1 MILKLIENTASQRL
15 ILIFAGWGMDANP
28 FFGLHH
34 PGYDIAVAYDYR
46 SSEPNSDFHIECYDE
61 ICIIAWSFGVIAAAG
76 FISANP
82 GLPLTAK
89 IAVNGTLHPV
99 DDRLGIPE
107 AIFNGTLRTLSTAS
121 LARFNRRMC
130 GSSARLKECLAHLPE
145 RNDIPELADELRAI
159 VAMPHRPDTKATW
172 DTVFIYDND
181 LIIPTANQ
189 HEAWH
194 GHPDIRIMSGS
205 HLPDF
210 QTIINQTIINKTLV
224 AGRFHRATTSYES
237 HASVQREIAC
247 RITGMIAKASIGKS
261 PETILEIGSG
271 TGFLTRHIHAM
282 FPDSG
287 LTLWDI
293 SPISDELPGLHRQCD
308 AETEIRRI
316 PEKSLGIIASA
327 STIQWFNSPSEFIR
341 QSAKALSD
349 NGLIAIAT
357 FGPDNFKE
365 LSQYLPT
372 RLRYYCPTQWQTTLE
387 SAGFIDITIIETR
400 HTLTFDD
407 SASMLRH
414 IKQTGVNATSPS
426 QVAVRRILASP
437 LHTLTYHPLYILAH
451 KGQ

>member
-1 MILKLIENTASQRL
+1 MRIKLIEHTDSQRL
-15 ILIFAGWGMDANP
+15 ILIFAGWGMDAVP

-46 SSEPNSDFHIECYDE
+46 SSRPHPDFHIEHYDE

-76 FISANP
+76 FISANYE
-82 GLPLTAK
+82 LPFTAK

-107 AIFNGTLRTLSTAS
+107 TIFNGTLRTLSTAT

-130 GSSARLKECLAHLPE
+130 GSSARLKEYQTHQSE
-145 RNDIPELADELRAI
+145 RNDIPELANELRAI
-159 VAMPHRPDTKATW
+159 AAIPHRPDMKAAW

-181 LIIPTANQ
+181 LIIPTVNQ

-194 GHPDIRIMSGS
+194 GHPDIRIMPGS

-210 QTIINQTIINKTLV
+210 QAIISRTIINKTLV
-224 AGRFHRATTSYES
+224 AGRFHSATTSYES
-237 HASVQREIAC
+237 HASVQREIAH
-247 RITGMIAKASIGKS
+247 RISDMIAKASIGRP

-271 TGFLTRHIHAM
+271 TGFLTRHIHAL
-282 FPDSG
+282 FPDSS

-293 SPISDELPGLHRQCD
+293 TPISDELPGLHRECD
-308 AETEIRRI
+308 AETEIRQI
-316 PEKSLGIIASA
+316 PGKSLSLIASA

-341 QSAKALSD
+341 RSAKALSD
-349 NGLIAIAT
+349 NGLIALAT

-372 RLRYYCPTQWQTTLE
+372 HLRYYSPAQWQITLGT
-387 SAGFIDITIIETR
+387 AGFTEITITETKN
-400 HTLTFDD
+400 TLKFDD
-407 SASMLRH
+407 TISLLRH
-414 IKQTGVNATSPS
+414 IKQTGVNATAPSPA
-426 QVAVRRILASP
+426 AVRRILASP
-437 LHTLTYHPLYILAH
+437 IRTLTYHPLYILAH